1 MQCSFVAVDSNRLAF
16 SNLFSCSDQFVSN
29 MYADLEMKQQ
39 KSGGKAKH
47 FKYWDF
53 CLPLLLGPLFLAMM
67 TTQGAE

>member
-1 MQCSFVAVDSNRLAF
+1 
-16 SNLFSCSDQFVSN
+16 